1 MMEDLAKKTGKTR
14 KDSLLQDDFLH
25 LVASLQKNGYSKPQ
39 IAAMCKVSESTVT
52 RAIRKNREKAGYVI
66 KSISF
71 PVALYRRL
79 LADASALDREFNAYV
94 MELLGSVLDGDVET
108 PGRK

>member
-52 RAIRKNREKAGYVI
+52 RAIRKNRERAGYVI

-79 LADASALDREFNAYV
+79 LADAAALDQEFDSYV
-94 MELLGSVLDGDVET
+94 VELLRPVLDGDVET
-108 PGRK
+108 PRRK